1 MGAAQDRPVGSAA
14 DAPRQ
19 RLDVAGDHILQ
30 RVVAGAARIAE
41 RIRER
46 IATYAP
52 ADRRLARLRLTAS
65 IGLAMSFAESSAT
78 DVLERADQALYTA
91 KHHGKNRVSTM
102 EQI

>member
-1 MGAAQDRPVGSAA
+1 VFDICARFGGDEFVIVMPGSA
-14 DAPRQ
+14 P
-19 RLDVAGDHILQ
+19 
-30 RVVAGAARIAE
+30 AGAARIAE

-52 ADRRLARLRLTAS
+52 ADRRLTRLRLTAS

-78 DVLERADQALYTA
+78 DVLERADQALYRA
-91 KHHGKNRVSTM
+91 KHQGKNRVSTM